1 MRAMADF
8 IMRGRVQATLVVV
21 GCAALPLLFWLSA
34 AAGCLVFLRRGFKDA
49 SGVLVWAL
57 LPALA
62 WWFFGEPRIL
72 LVLFGSLGLAAL
84 LRAGQ
89 SWNRVLL
96 FSIALGLV
104 YGVALGSVFR
114 EPIEFLAKEI
124 AKILPQMLDGLYQQL
139 KVEERARL
147 EGMIAPVLTGLIAA
161 LLQVVSVLALMLG
174 RYWQAVLYNP
184 GGFGREFRAVRL
196 PLLPALALL
205 VCMLVGP
212 NFGTGLAMLTPM
224 CSVPLVFAG
233 LALIHGLV
241 AQGRLAKFWLVGL
254 YVTLL
259 LFMQLIYPLLVV
271 LAIVDSLIDFRG
283 RRASSDDADNGSANG
298 EG

>member
-1 MRAMADF
+1 MRALADF

-34 AAGCLVFLRRGFKDA
+34 AAGSLVFLRRGFKDA
-49 SGVLVWAL
+49 SGVLAWAL

-62 WWFFGEPRIL
+62 WWFFGEPRTLMVL
-72 LVLFGSLGLAAL
+72 LGTLGLAAL

-96 FSIALGLV
+96 SSIALGLV
-104 YGVALGSVFR
+104 YGAVLGSVFR
-114 EPIEFLAKEI
+114 EPIDMLAQEI
-124 AKILPQMLDGLYQQL
+124 AKILPQMLDGIYQ
-139 KVEERARL
+139 KFTVEERGRL
-147 EGMIAPVLTGLIAA
+147 EGLIAPVLTGLIAA
-161 LLQVVSVLALMLG
+161 LLQAVSVLALMLG
-174 RYWQAVLYNP
+174 RYWQAALYNP

-196 PLLPALALL
+196 PLAAALVLL
-205 VCMLVGP
+205 VLILVGP
-212 NFGTGLAMLTPM
+212 NFGTELAMLTPL
-224 CSVPLVFAG
+224 CTIPLVFAG
-233 LALIHGLV
+233 LAVLHGLV

-283 RRASSDDADNGSANG
+283 RGASKDADNGSANG